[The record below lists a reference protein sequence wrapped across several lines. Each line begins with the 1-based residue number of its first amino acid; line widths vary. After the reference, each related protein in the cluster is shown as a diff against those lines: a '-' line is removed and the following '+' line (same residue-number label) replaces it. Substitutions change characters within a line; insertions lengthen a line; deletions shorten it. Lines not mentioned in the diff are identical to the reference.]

1 MVNAG
6 RYIIVIGGFPDPV
19 GGVTAFVSRLAEN
32 NMVSEVIDIYPSPS
46 KSVPSE
52 FKGRVVFRKGF
63 TGFLSYYL
71 ANHRQWAGRLLHFN
85 FSTSRA
91 IVFFLVLPKFA
102 SEFSLMLH
110 HGSLQVKSSR
120 KWLYRAALSRL
131 DYVFCMNE
139 GYRQFYR
146 GLGVPEEKMRLV
158 SSYIK
163 IPPLSSI
170 VEPRKDI
177 EQFFDG
183 SRVLVASGYPSSLYN
198 HEWCIDYVSAREGL
212 KLAIFLYGS
221 GDALRNIEE
230 RANSERVKIFWNC
243 SQATFNH
250 ALSRASVYLRP
261 TSKDS
266 FGVAVADA
274 VELGVPVVASDVCKR
289 YPGAG
294 LFPVD
299 DFSAFCET
307 VDCILNGTDI
317 RTEDSEGF
325 RAFSYS
331 DLDLRDV

>member
-1 MVNAG
+1 MMGDAG
-6 RYIIVIGGFPDPV
+6 RNITVIGGLPEPV

-32 NMVSEVIDIYPSPS
+32 NMISEVVDIYPSPR
-46 KSVPSE
+46 KHVPSG
-52 FKGRVVFRKGF
+52 FKGDTVFRKGF
-63 TGFLSYYL
+63 SGFLSYYF
-71 ANHRQWAGRLLHFN
+71 ANYRHWAGRLLHFN
-85 FSTSRA
+85 FSTAKA
-91 IVFFLVLPKFA
+91 IVFSLPSKVFLQILLDAPSWKPAVGERQEVAISPSSFQARLCILHERGASSVL
-102 SEFSLMLH
+102 S
-110 HGSLQVKSSR
+110 GSWRPGRKNADGQLLCEDTPISS
-120 KWLYRAALSRL
+120 
-131 DYVFCMNE
+131 V
-139 GYRQFYR
+139 
-146 GLGVPEEKMRLV
+146 
-158 SSYIK
+158 
-163 IPPLSSI
+163 
-170 VEPRKDI
+170 VEAHKDI
-177 EQFFDG
+177 EGFFDG

-198 HEWCIDYVSAREGL
+198 HEWCIDYVSARKGL

-221 GDALRNIEE
+221 GDAQRNIEE
-230 RANSERVKIFWNC
+230 RVDSERVRVFWNC
-243 SQATFNH
+243 NQDTFNH

-294 LFPVD
+294 LFPVG